1 LARVGFWYRFAA
13 IVLRPPIVLLT
24 KRDWRGSEHIPS
36 SEGFVA
42 AVNHVSHVDPIML
55 AHFLYDHGRP
65 PRYLAKAGLFTVPVI
80 GRVVRGTGQIPVYRE
95 TSDASVAFG
104 GAVEA
109 VRRGECVAIYP
120 EGTITRD
127 PGLWPMTGKTGA
139 ARVGLT
145 TGCPVVPIAQWGP
158 QALLAPYSKRPHVF
172 PRKTMHMLAGPPVD
186 LSDLAD
192 AEITADVLRVATDRI
207 MAAITRLLEEIR
219 GETAPATRYDPR
231 AKGHSRMGRPSAPN
245 EERPA

>member
-1 LARVGFWYRFAA
+1 VGFWYRLAA
-13 IVLRPPIVLLT
+13 VVLRPPIVVLT
-24 KRDWRGSEHIPS
+24 KRDWRGGEHIPRDG
-36 SEGFVA
+36 GFVA
-42 AVNHVSHVDPIML
+42 VANHLSHVDPIML

-65 PRYLAKAGLFTVPVI
+65 PRYLAKSGLFTLPVI

-109 VRRGECVAIYP
+109 VQRGECVAIYP

-127 PGLWPMTGKTGA
+127 PALWPMTGKTGA

-158 QALLAPYSKRPHVF
+158 HEMLAPYTKRPRVF

-186 LSDLAD
+186 LSDLENV
-192 AEITADVLRVATDRI
+192 EITADVLRVATDRI
-207 MAAITRLLEEIR
+207 MTAVTRLLAEIR
-219 GETAPATRYDPR
+219 GEAAPVDRYDPR
-231 AKGHSRMGRPSAPN
+231 ARGHSRMGRPSTPT
-245 EERPA
+245 EESPA